1 MSSTRDHSRFYPSA
15 DGVRWCLPEF
25 PTDIHVVEFIAEV
38 VKYDFSLVTRGI
50 AEGLGIKDWAA
61 PQGAVLS

>member
-1 MSSTRDHSRFYPSA
+1 MSSTRDHSRFYPSH

-25 PTDIHVVEFIAEV
+25 PTDIHVVEFIAEAT
-38 VKYDFSLVTRGI
+38 KYDLALVMRGI
-50 AEGLGIKDWAA
+50 SEGLGVPWEI